1 MTARVLALA
10 LLAAALPLTAAA
22 QPAQPAAGPA
32 AAVRPALIKDIGFD
46 QRLGEM
52 LPLDIALRDEAG
64 RTVKLGDFFG
74 QRPVVLTLV
83 YYECPMLCT
92 LTLNSLS
99 SALATL
105 SFDIGREFDVVTV
118 SFDPR
123 EKPPLAAGKK
133 KAYVTRYGRP
143 GAETGWH
150 FLTGDSAELARLTAA
165 VGFRYE
171 WDEQIRQ
178 FAHPSGLVVLSPEGR
193 ITRYLY
199 GIEYA
204 PKDLR
209 LGLVEASGRR
219 IGTPLD
225 QAMLFCYQYNPA
237 TGRYGLLT
245 MRLIR
250 GGAILTVLA
259 LGGFIFTMRR
269 REQAML
275 RGSH

>member
-1 MTARVLALA
+1 MTARVWAIA
-10 LLAAALPLTAAA
+10 LLAAWPAAVAA
-22 QPAQPAAGPA
+22 QPATAAGPPA
-32 AAVRPALIKDIGFD
+32 GMRPAVLKDIGFD
-46 QRLGEM
+46 QHLGEM
-52 LPLDIALRDEAG
+52 LPLDVPLRDEAG
-64 RTVKLGDFFG
+64 NEVRLGDFFG
-74 QRPVVLTLV
+74 KRPVVLTLV

-123 EKPPLAAGKK
+123 EKPPLAAAKK
-133 KAYVTRYGRP
+133 KAYVSRYGRP
-143 GAETGWH
+143 GADAGWH
-150 FLTGDSAELARLTAA
+150 FLTGDPDSLSKLTAA
-165 VGFRYE
+165 VGFRYQ
-171 WDEQIRQ
+171 WDDEIRQ
-178 FAHPSGLVVLSPEGR
+178 FAHPSGLVVVNPDGR

-204 PKDLR
+204 PKDLK
-209 LGLVEASGRR
+209 LGLIESSERR

-237 TGRYGLLT
+237 TGRYGVLT
-245 MRLIR
+245 MNLIR
-250 GGAILTVLA
+250 GGAVLTVLA

-269 REQAML
+269 KEQEML
-275 RGSH
+275 RETAR

>member
-1 MTARVLALA
+1 MSTRAFVIALI
-10 LLAAALPLTAAA
+10 AALPAAAAA
-22 QPAQPAAGPA
+22 QPATAAGPPA
-32 AAVRPALIKDIGFD
+32 GMRPAVLKDIGFD

-52 LPLDIALRDEAG
+52 LPHDIPLRDEAG
-64 RTVKLGDFFG
+64 NAVRLGDFFG

-83 YYECPMLCT
+83 YYDCPMLCT

-105 SFDIGREFDVVTV
+105 TFDIGREFDVVTV

-123 EKPPLAAGKK
+123 EKPSLAAAKK
-133 KAYVTRYGRP
+133 KGYVTRYGRP

-150 FLTGDSAELARLTAA
+150 FLTGDRESLARLTAA
-165 VGFRYE
+165 VGFRYQ
-171 WDEQIRQ
+171 WDAEIKQ
-178 FAHPSGLVVLSPEGR
+178 FAHPSGLMVLTPEGR

-209 LGLVEASGRR
+209 LSLVEASERK
-219 IGTPLD
+219 IGTPVD

-245 MRLIR
+245 MRLLR
-250 GGAILTVLA
+250 GGAVLTVLG
-259 LGGFIFTMRR
+259 LGGLIFSLRR
-269 REQAML
+269 KEHAML
-275 RGSH
+275 RDGVR

>member
-1 MTARVLALA
+1 MTAHAWMIA
-10 LLAAALPLTAAA
+10 LLAAMPASAMA
-22 QPAQPAAGPA
+22 QPATAAGPPA
-32 AAVRPALIKDIGFD
+32 GVRPAVLKDIGFD

-52 LPLDIALRDEAG
+52 LPLDIPLRDEAG
-64 RTVKLGDFFG
+64 RAVRLGDFFG

-105 SFDIGREFDVVTV
+105 TFDIGREFDVVTV

-123 EKPPLAAGKK
+123 EKAPLAAAKK
-133 KAYVTRYGRP
+133 KGYLTRYGRP
-143 GAETGWH
+143 GAEAGWH
-150 FLTGDSAELARLTAA
+150 FLTGDRESLSRLTSA
-165 VGFRYE
+165 VGFRYQ
-171 WDEQIRQ
+171 WDEEIRQ
-178 FAHPSGLVVLSPEGR
+178 FAHPSGLVVLTPEGR

-209 LGLVEASGRR
+209 LSLVEASERK
-219 IGTPLD
+219 IGTPID
-225 QAMLFCYQYNPA
+225 QAMLFCYQYNPT

-250 GGAILTVLA
+250 GGAVLTVLG
-259 LGGFIFTMRR
+259 LGGLIFTLRR
-269 REQAML
+269 KEKAML
-275 RGSH
+275 RDAAR

>member
-1 MTARVLALA
+1 M
-10 LLAAALPLTAAA
+10 
-22 QPAQPAAGPA
+22 
-32 AAVRPALIKDIGFD
+32 
-46 QRLGEM
+46 
-52 LPLDIALRDEAG
+52 
-64 RTVKLGDFFG
+64 
-74 QRPVVLTLV
+74 
-83 YYECPMLCT
+83 
-92 LTLNSLS
+92 
-99 SALATL
+99 
-105 SFDIGREFDVVTV
+105 VTV

-133 KAYVTRYGRP
+133 KAYLSRYGRP
-143 GAETGWH
+143 GAEAGWH
-150 FLTGDSAELARLTAA
+150 FLTGDREALARLTSA
-165 VGFRYE
+165 VGFRYQ
-171 WDEQIRQ
+171 WDDEIRQ
-178 FAHPSGLVVLSPEGR
+178 FAHPSGLVVLTPEGR

-199 GIEYA
+199 GIEFA

-209 LGLVEASGRR
+209 LSLVEASERR

-269 REQAML
+269 KELAML
-275 RGSH
+275 RETAP

>member
-1 MTARVLALA
+1 MSARVLLIV
-10 LLAAALPLTAAA
+10 LLAAAPATAAA
-22 QPAQPAAGPA
+22 QPA
-32 AAVRPALIKDIGFD
+32 AVRPPILKEIGFD
-46 QRLGEM
+46 QRLGETV
-52 LPLDIALRDEAG
+52 PLDIALRDEAG
-64 RTVKLGDFFG
+64 NAVRLGDFFG
-74 QRPVVLTLV
+74 KRPVVLTLV

-133 KAYVTRYGRP
+133 KAYVSRYGRP

-150 FLTGDSAELARLTAA
+150 FLTGDPESLARLTSA
-165 VGFRYE
+165 VGFRYQ
-171 WDEQIRQ
+171 WDEEIRQ
-178 FAHPSGLVVLSPEGR
+178 FAHPSGLVVLTPEGR

-209 LGLVEASGRR
+209 LSLVEASERK
-219 IGTPLD
+219 IGTPVD
-225 QAMLFCYQYNPA
+225 QAMLFCYQYNPT

-259 LGGFIFTMRR
+259 LGGFIFAMRR
-269 REQAML
+269 KEQAML
-275 RGSH
+275 RETGR

>member
-1 MTARVLALA
+1 MSARVLLIV
-10 LLAAALPLTAAA
+10 LLAAAPATAAA
-22 QPAQPAAGPA
+22 QPATAAGQP
-32 AAVRPALIKDIGFD
+32 AAVRPAILREIGFD
-46 QRLGEM
+46 QRLGET

-64 RTVKLGDFFG
+64 NAVRLGDFFG
-74 QRPVVLTLV
+74 PRPVVLTLV

-133 KAYVTRYGRP
+133 KAYVSRYGRP

-150 FLTGDSAELARLTAA
+150 FLTGDPESLARLTSA
-165 VGFRYE
+165 VGFRYQ
-171 WDEQIRQ
+171 WDEEIRQ
-178 FAHPSGLVVLSPEGR
+178 FAHPSGLVVLTPEGR

-209 LGLVEASGRR
+209 LSLVEASERK
-219 IGTPLD
+219 IGTPVD
-225 QAMLFCYQYNPA
+225 QAMLFCYQYNPT

-269 REQAML
+269 KEQAML
-275 RGSH
+275 RETGR